1 MLDSMRQIEEI
12 KSMNLIS
19 LSWTNWIN

>member
-1 MLDSMRQIEEI
+1 MRQIEEI